1 MFDKIYLQ
9 KCEYS
14 GDKIIDT
21 KGNNELYKGL
31 LSFNVVGLKENVPYI
46 IKSVLEQNIDGKWIK
61 DQILDSLK
69 TLKVVYATFFLV
81 CFVCLKESIFQT
93 RKNVFYFT
101 SKALFLLEIIR
112 F

>member
-1 MFDKIYLQ
+1 MNEFPFPSLSPLKKITEGQHAVKCAKSLKQQGGISGDVVLMFDKIYLQ

-46 IKSVLEQNIDGKWIK
+46 IKSVPEQNIDGKWIK
-61 DQILDSLK
+61 DQI
-69 TLKVVYATFFLV
+69 
-81 CFVCLKESIFQT
+81 
-93 RKNVFYFT
+93 
-101 SKALFLLEIIR
+101 
-112 F
+112 

>member
-46 IKSVLEQNIDGKWIK
+46 IKSVPEQNIDGKWIK

-69 TLKVVYATFFLV
+69 TLKAVYATFFLV